1 MEFLKQHSNEIKPL
15 KINNNYNNMTV
26 DNMRVD
32 NITIDNIINEYSL
45 KRNNFNP
52 DGNSPNKF
60 ILKLEHRMKIY
71 YNDLNNF

>member
-15 KINNNYNNMTV
+15 KINNN
-26 DNMRVD
+26 DN
-32 NITIDNIINEYSL
+32 NITLNNIINEYSL

-52 DGNSPNKF
+52 HRNSPNKF

>member
-15 KINNNYNNMTV
+15 KINNN
-26 DNMRVD
+26 DN
-32 NITIDNIINEYSL
+32 NITVDNIINEYSL

>member
-15 KINNNYNNMTV
+15 KINNN
-26 DNMRVD
+26 DN
-32 NITIDNIINEYSL
+32 NITVDNIINEYSL

-60 ILKLEHRMKIY
+60 ILKLEYRMKIY